1 MTEAIVLAVIAIC
14 GFGCAM
20 FRNWQIVCRISDE
33 KRDSFRRG
41 YYSGF
46 LDGRLGR
53 KSDWRFAAREEE
65 DRESEGA

>member
-14 GFGCAM
+14 GFACAM
-20 FRNWQIVCRISDE
+20 FRNWQLVRQIDEE

-46 LDGRLGR
+46 LDARLGR
-53 KSDWRFAAREEE
+53 KSDWRFAARQEEE
-65 DRESEGA
+65 KENEWV

>member
-1 MTEAIVLAVIAIC
+1 MTEAIVLTVLAIA

-20 FRNWQIVCRISDE
+20 LRNWQLVRQIDEE

-46 LDGRLGR
+46 LDARLGR

-65 DRESEGA
+65 DREHAGQ